1 MADSSPEAWPKLIDE
16 LLQSPQYGER
26 WGRHWL
32 DVVRYADSGGYET
45 DIYFKNAWRYRDY
58 VIQAFNDDK
67 PYDRFVQEQIAGDE
81 IWPDNLD
88 LDGTYDCLRKSCG
101 AWRRE
106 SERDFTRSAR
116 KFMSPTW
123 IGKLQYEKLTDWV
136 DTTGSAFLGLTFGC
150 ARCHDHKFDP
160 ISQQDYYRLAAMFA
174 YSTETEVP
182 VVHRMSIRDHG
193 QHYLGS
199 SPSRKLARATAS
211 LRARSANASLRNEKS
226 RSRRR
231 TSCI

>member
-58 VIQAFNDDK
+58 VVKAFNDDK

-81 IWPDNLD
+81 MWPGNLD
-88 LDGTYDCLRKSCG
+88 LNGTYDLPKEKLQSLEARIATG
-101 AWRRE
+101 LYTFGPEVHE
-106 SERDFTRSAR
+106 SNMDAE
-116 KFMSPTW
+116 
-123 IGKLQYEKLTDWV
+123 KLQYEKLTDWV
-136 DTTGSAFLGLTFGC
+136 DTTSSAFLGLTFGC

-160 ISQQDYYRLAAMFA
+160 ITQRDYYRLAAIFA

-182 VVHRMSIRDHG
+182 VVHRMSIRDYG
-193 QHYLGS
+193 QNYQRVIAVAEAQH
-199 SPSRKLARATAS
+199 S
-211 LRARSANASLRNEKS
+211 LPPL
-226 RSRRR
+226 
-231 TSCI
+231 